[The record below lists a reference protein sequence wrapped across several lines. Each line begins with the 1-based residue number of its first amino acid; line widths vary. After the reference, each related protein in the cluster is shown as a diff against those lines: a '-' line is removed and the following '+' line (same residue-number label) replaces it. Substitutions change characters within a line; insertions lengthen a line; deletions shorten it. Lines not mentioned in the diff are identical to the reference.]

1 MKNLTYKIENSY
13 IGFLNVDET
22 DYVGGTYQQVV
33 NHLLDNLKEGGLYE
47 SIPTDF
53 PKSTFYI
60 YVSDGTFDQWDC
72 KNYVE
77 LYKLSC
83 AQIRKFKKLGVQL
96 TF

>member
-1 MKNLTYKIENSY
+1 MQNLTYKIENSF

-33 NHLLDNLKEGGLYE
+33 NYLLDNLKEGGLYE
-47 SIPTDF
+47 TIPTDF

-60 YVSDGTFDQWDC
+60 YVTDGTFNESGA

-77 LYKLSC
+77 LYNLSC
-83 AQIRKFKKLGVQL
+83 AKIRKFKKLGVQL

>member
-1 MKNLTYKIENSY
+1 MENLTYKIENSH

-47 SIPTDF
+47 TIPTDF

-60 YVSDGTFDQWDC
+60 YVTDGTFDEYGR

-77 LYKLSC
+77 LYNLSC
-83 AQIRKFKKLGVQL
+83 AKIRKFKKIGVQL